1 MGSINGA
8 VLTFTG
14 CEGRCAAHSVN
25 EEAGKRK
32 GCKERAGE
40 LSWADSQSRKRK
52 AEETQPQGVRV
63 CVCARA
69 VSVSACVWAGCV
81 CRFKQ
86 MYGKAEPG
94 LELPTV
100 KSW

>member
-63 CVCARA
+63 CVCTCGECECM
-69 VSVSACVWAGCV
+69 CVGRVCV
-81 CRFKQ
+81 Q
-86 MYGKAEPG
+86 
-94 LELPTV
+94 V
-100 KSW
+100 